1 MLRQALR
8 IIENMPQDENTMAL
22 KNIINSV
29 LKSQRIYMLSYKGK
43 PLRFYTQTNT
53 GEFCNEVSYYLT
65 LDQSYPI
72 WTTTDV
78 RIAAYNKYISTM
90 WYNSEYDQT
99 THNGVMDPK
108 DIQIMDNYGNVYNRK
123 PLTIRTCHI
132 IKHKIFGHQL
142 NNELLNSSYY
152 AGLYDNLYLL
162 EEAKERYQRNRLK
175 FDVGLQACSLSD
187 LQNMRKQLVKEK
199 GQKVSQGKPYKRIQ
213 NKLDKV
219 NKAIRNLGG
228 M

>member
-1 MLRQALR
+1 MLKQALQ
-8 IIENMPQDENTMAL
+8 IIENMPQDENTLAL
-22 KNIINSV
+22 KNIINSI
-29 LKSQRIYMLSYKGK
+29 LNSSRIYMLYYKGK
-43 PLRFYTQTNT
+43 PLRFYTQTNY
-53 GEFCNEVSYYLT
+53 GEFCNEISYYLT
-65 LDQSYPI
+65 LDQDYPI
-72 WTTTDV
+72 WTTTDI
-78 RIAAYNKYISTM
+78 RIAAYNKYVSTD
-90 WYNSEYDQT
+90 WYNSEYNQT
-99 THNGVMDPK
+99 THGGVMDPK
-108 DIQIMDNYGNVYNRK
+108 DIQIVDNYGNVYDRK

-142 NNELLNSSYY
+142 NNELLNSPYY

-187 LQNMRKQLVKEK
+187 LQNMRKQLVKKK
-199 GQKVSQGKPYKRIQ
+199 GEKVSQNKSYKRIQ